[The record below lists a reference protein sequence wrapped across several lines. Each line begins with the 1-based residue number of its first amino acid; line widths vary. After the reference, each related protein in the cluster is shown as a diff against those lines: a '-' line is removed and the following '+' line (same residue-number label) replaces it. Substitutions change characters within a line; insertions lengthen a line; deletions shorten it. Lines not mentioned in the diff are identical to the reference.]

1 MKKKILISSGGT
13 GGHVIPATIFYE
25 HLKNEFDIFLTV
37 DNRGSKFL
45 DLTKYNVSVIDVPQ
59 LNSNFFLLPFNLI
72 KLFFS
77 FIESLIFLKKNKIN
91 VLIST
96 GGYMSLPFCIMA
108 KILNI
113 KIYLFEPNMV
123 LGRVNSIF
131 LKYCAK
137 IYCYS
142 HNIVNFPKKNLNK
155 ILLINPLLR
164 REFYSKKNEIA
175 NGIEDEVNLLIVGG
189 SQGAKFFENNL
200 NSTIIRLKEKYR
212 LNIYH
217 QTSNENFQNIKKFYD
232 ENNISCKLF
241 SFDENILKIVNKAN
255 LCVTRAGASTLAELI
270 YLNVPFL
277 AIPYP
282 LSKDNHQY
290 ENALFYQNN
299 DCCWLLKQNDAN
311 EETLSNFLINIIN
324 DKSDYSN
331 KKKNMEK
338 FSYKNTW
345 NTINQKIINTIN
357 EN

>member
-25 HLKNEFDIFLTV
+25 HLKDEFDVFLTV

-45 DLTKYNVSVIDVPQ
+45 NFKKYNASIVDVPK
-59 LNSNFFLLPFNLI
+59 LNANFFLLPLNLI

-77 FIESLIFLKKNKIN
+77 FIKSLIFLKKNKIN
-91 VLIST
+91 ILVST

-131 LKYCAK
+131 LKYCTK
-137 IYCYS
+137 IFCYS
-142 HNIVNFPKKNLNK
+142 YNIVNFPKKSLNK

-164 REFYSKKNEIA
+164 REFYSNKNKIFTSINEEI
-175 NGIEDEVNLLIVGG
+175 NLLIIGG

-200 NSTIIRLKEKYR
+200 KKIIIYLKEKYKF
-212 LNIYH
+212 NIYH
-217 QTSNENFQNIKKFYD
+217 QTSPKNFENLKIFYD
-232 ENNISCKLF
+232 ENNVDHKLF
-241 SFDENILKIVNKAN
+241 NFDQDVLKIINKVN
-255 LCVTRAGASTLAELI
+255 LCITRAGASTLAELI

-282 LSKDNHQY
+282 SAKDNHQY
-290 ENALFYQNN
+290 ENALFYENN
-299 DCCWLLKQNDAN
+299 DCCWLLKQNDAS
-311 EETLSNFLINIIN
+311 EEALSKFLINIIN
-324 DKSDYSN
+324 DKSDYLN

-338 FSYKNTW
+338 LSYKITW
-345 NTINQKIINTIN
+345 NTINQKIINTIY